1 MIDVK
6 ELRVGNVL
14 YVKYE
19 SKTHIVHSIHEYK
32 TFNGGYAIR
41 MENGFKWQFG
51 LRRACSTY
59 GRIAFKVWF

>member
-41 MENGFKWQFG
+41 MEMVLNAVWITQSLFH
-51 LRRACSTY
+51 LRKNC
-59 GRIAFKVWF
+59 F